1 MFLLFKMLVIFLLI
15 DHVIYNYYKNKYN
28 ITDTDDLQKYRLI
41 AYGSLWILI
50 FLLLIT
56 NIINTDCYY
65 AYLYVSLLTLLV
77 GIMMNCY
84 NKKNIKYYPLE
95 FICANIIYTVILANL
110 LTCAVTFYKTF
121 I

>member
-1 MFLLFKMLVIFLLI
+1 MFLLFKMLVIFLLT
-15 DHVIYNYYKNKYN
+15 DHVIYNYYKNKYSIN
-28 ITDTDDLQKYRLI
+28 DTDDLQKYRLI
-41 AYGSLWILI
+41 AYGTLWVSI

-65 AYLYVSLLTLLV
+65 SYLYISILTLLV
-77 GIMMNCY
+77 GIVINYY
-84 NKKNIKYYPLE
+84 NKKKIKYYPLD

-121 I
+121 V